1 MKIIVLVFG
10 CVLLVVVGF
19 AQERGG
25 LASQEGAAARV
36 MGAPLSHPVT
46 AWTGGVRVE
55 LRGVYMC
62 DGLLWL
68 AFAASNRSAIDFR
81 GNAVRVEMRGR
92 KAFKRRA
99 CQELGLR
106 VVWRGEPGVLKADS
120 TVRFCVAM
128 VPRVPGKEQEIFIQW
143 VERDGDRRVV
153 MRVRGKRVL
162 RARRV

>member
-1 MKIIVLVFG
+1 
-10 CVLLVVVGF
+10 
-19 AQERGG
+19 
-25 LASQEGAAARV
+25 
-36 MGAPLSHPVT
+36 
-46 AWTGGVRVE
+46 
-55 LRGVYMC
+55 MC

-99 CQELGLR
+99 SQELGLR